1 MSYWFK
7 GDSGTGHTRLSF
19 RVMSVRRAGLSV
31 TGDKR
36 EEVERRA
43 GRNILP
49 ERKDMMEVWV
59 GSSGLASAIVNLY
72 GLRSMPLRHP
82 CITNAPRVI
91 EVPVYLHCFVY
102 CARFLEPIGVCCD
115 RVLCSHMY
123 VKIET
128 REARHS
134 KCFVWGLQ
142 STNNPLDSSNPT

>member
-82 CITNAPRVI
+82 CITNAPRVSAC
-91 EVPVYLHCFVY
+91 LFTLFC
-102 CARFLEPIGVCCD
+102 L
-115 RVLCSHMY
+115 LCSFSRTHRGMLRSRSLFSH
-123 VKIET
+123 VCENRNARGGET
-128 REARHS
+128 QQMLCRALVNE
-134 KCFVWGLQ
+134 Q
-142 STNNPLDSSNPT
+142 PTRL